1 MKLFL
6 KLVTL
11 VLLFCWSCSSEED
24 PLGLGKRPEIVIPST
39 DKEPVMEAKG
49 GTHSMTFTA
58 ITAWT
63 ASVVNTRSDNWCTVS
78 PTSGEAGTVT
88 LIITTAENLTPDE
101 RNVAITLQGL
111 TNSETFTVTQ
121 KQKDALTV
129 TSSKEEVTTKGGD
142 IAIEVKANID
152 FEYQIDEA
160 SKSWITA
167 ATTRGLTT
175 STLNFHVSEN
185 TGLKKREGYITI
197 HSGEFSETVTVFQ
210 EGNAP
215 EILLTQNEYTVGD
228 NGETIKVELKS
239 NTDYEVKL
247 PDGGWITEAVTR
259 AFSSHTHYFT
269 IAKNETYDTR
279 VAEILFTDKVNGVTE
294 KVKVTQ
300 AQRNGIVAGQQ
311 SYTIDEAGGVVEM
324 DIASNVECGISI
336 DSDWIRE
343 TSKTKGLT
351 NKKFSFTVDAMPEGI
366 NRTGTIV
373 FTNKDANIT
382 ETVTI
387 QQQKHIY
394 FEKTTAELVET
405 KTLKLPYISVLPG
418 ERVKWESSDLKVAT
432 VAQDGTI
439 TGIDKG
445 AAVITVTTEDGK
457 YKASCDVTVK
467 SITDYI
473 SFSISS
479 SSIIIGSIVYKN
491 IASTITNNSE
501 YSINLVSLTVLHPV
515 TNAQIAKTTDPNLL
529 GELQGGEQK
538 SLGLENLRE
547 DIVPKFIWEYTFG
560 GNHYSNSEKI
570 SGSETDNFIT
580 SKTISP
586 QFMNLKDYKIVGL

>member
-24 PLGLGKRPEIVIPST
+24 PLGLGKRPEIVISST

-49 GTHSMTFTA
+49 GTHSLTFTA

-63 ASVVNTRSDNWCTVS
+63 ANVVNTRSDNWCTVS
-78 PTSGEAGTVT
+78 PTSGEAGTFT
-88 LIITTAENLTPDE
+88 LIITTVENLTPDE
-101 RNVAITLQGL
+101 RNVAITLQGI
-111 TNSETFTVTQ
+111 TNSETFTVIQ

-129 TSSKEEVTTKGGD
+129 TSSKVEVTTKGGD

-175 STLNFHVSEN
+175 STLNFRVTEN

-239 NTDYEVKL
+239 NTDYEVQL
-247 PDGGWITEAVTR
+247 PDGGWISETTTR

-269 IAKNETYDTR
+269 IAKNDTYDAR
-279 VAEILFTDKVNGVTE
+279 VAEILFTDKSKGVTE

-311 SYTIDEAGGVVEM
+311 LYTIDEVGGVVEV
-324 DIASNVECGISI
+324 DIASNVEFGISI

-351 NKKFSFTVDAMPEGI
+351 NKKLSFTIDAMSEGI
-366 NRTGTIV
+366 NRTGIIV
-373 FTNKDANIT
+373 FTNKDSNIA

-394 FEKTTAELVET
+394 FEKTTAELIET
-405 KTLKLPYISVLPG
+405 KTLKLPYISVLPNEG
-418 ERVKWESSDLKVAT
+418 VRWESSDPKVAT

-439 TGIDKG
+439 TGVNKG
-445 AAVITVTTEDGK
+445 TTVITVTTEDGK
-457 YKASCDVTVK
+457 YKAACEVTVK

-473 SFSISS
+473 SFNITSSFISVGGMFYMSVS
-479 SSIIIGSIVYKN
+479 STMKN
-491 IASTITNNSE
+491 KSE
-501 YSINLVSLTVLHPV
+501 YSIQLVSLTAFHPV
-515 TNAQIAKTTDPNLL
+515 TGAQMSKTTDPSLL
-529 GELQGGEQK
+529 GTLEGGGEK
-538 SLGLENLRE
+538 SLGLKNLTE
-547 DIVPKFIWEYTFG
+547 DITPVFVWEYTFG
-560 GNHYSNSEKI
+560 GNRYVNKEKVDGSVTGNSIASKAI
-570 SGSETDNFIT
+570 SLKSL
-580 SKTISP
+580 
-586 QFMNLKDYKIVGL
+586 NLKDYKIVEF